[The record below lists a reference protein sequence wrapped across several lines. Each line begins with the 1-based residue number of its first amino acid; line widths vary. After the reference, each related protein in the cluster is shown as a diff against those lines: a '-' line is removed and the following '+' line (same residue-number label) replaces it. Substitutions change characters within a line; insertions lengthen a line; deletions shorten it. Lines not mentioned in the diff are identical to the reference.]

1 MATRAKTDRE
11 LDHVQ
16 PPQSLDAEQA
26 VLGSVLKDDE
36 AIHLVIGVLDSEEH
50 FYSPRHK
57 TIFRAILDL
66 YNRSEPCDI
75 TTVANVLMKDN
86 QLEKIGGRVYLV
98 ELAESVASTAN
109 VQSYATIVLDK
120 SLLRKL
126 IETSNEISR
135 SAYSS
140 ENPVEDLLDAAEAN
154 IFRIS
159 ESRLRQ
165 GFVSLKQLIHHSF
178 EQIERF
184 QSGDG
189 ALEGVMTGFTQLDTL
204 TQGLHNGDFVV
215 IAGRP
220 SMGKSA
226 LAVNIAENIALQEK
240 GKQAVAIFSVEMS
253 KEQLALRMLCGRAK
267 LSQQKLRSRRLND
280 AEFAQLTK
288 HGNAL
293 SQMEV
298 FIDDS
303 ATLTSLQMRAKAR
316 RLKGQFPHLSLIIV
330 DYIQMMHA
338 SGRAENRQQEI
349 SVISR
354 SMKALAKELSIPV
367 IACSQLSRMV
377 EHRGGDKRPQL
388 ADLRESGAIEQDA
401 DVVMFVY
408 RPEYYLNEDERKD
421 PKNHDKL
428 GVAEIIIAKQRNGP
442 TGTARLAF
450 VKEFARFENL
460 ATGYREIPSDVEPVG
475 GVDTPF

>member
-1 MATRAKTDRE
+1 MAFRAKTDKE
-11 LDHVQ
+11 IEHLQ
-16 PPQSLDAEQA
+16 PPQSGDAEQA
-26 VLGSVLKDDE
+26 LLGSILKEEE
-36 AIHLVIGVLDSEEH
+36 AIHLVIGIIDSEEH
-50 FYSPRHK
+50 FYSPRHRL
-57 TIFRAILDL
+57 IFKSILEL

-75 TTVANVLMKDN
+75 TTVANMMAQSN
-86 QLEKIGGRVYLV
+86 QLEKAGGRVYLV
-98 ELAESVASTAN
+98 ELAESIASTAN
-109 VQSYATIVLDK
+109 VQAYATIVLDK
-120 SLLRKL
+120 SLLRRL

-135 SAYSS
+135 SAYVS

-165 GFVSLKQLIHHSF
+165 GFVPLKTLVHHSF

-184 QSGDG
+184 QAGDG
-189 ALEGVMTGFTQLDTL
+189 AMEGVMTGFGELDGL
-204 TQGLHNGDFVV
+204 TQGMHNGDFIV

-226 LAVNIAENIALQEK
+226 LAVNIAESISSNDKTKK
-240 GKQAVAIFSVEMS
+240 GVAIFSIEMS

-267 LSQQKLRSRRLND
+267 ISQQKLRSRHLTD
-280 AEFAQLTK
+280 AEFATLTK

-293 SQMEV
+293 SHMDI

-303 ATLTSLQMRAKAR
+303 ASLTSLQMRAKAR
-316 RLKGQFPHLSLIIV
+316 RLKGQYPHLSLIIV

-338 SGRAENRQQEI
+338 SGRSENRQQEI

-354 SMKALAKELSIPV
+354 SMKALAKELSLPV

-408 RPEYYLNEDERKD
+408 RPEYYLNDDERRD
-421 PKNHDKL
+421 PKNTDKL

-460 ATGYREIPSDVEPVG
+460 APGYRELPADVDPIKGSD
-475 GVDTPF
+475 DPF

>member
-1 MATRAKTDRE
+1 MAFQAKSDKDV
-11 LDHVQ
+11 LHLQ
-16 PPQSLDAEQA
+16 PPQSGDAEQA
-26 VLGSVLKDDE
+26 LLGSILKDDE
-36 AIHLVIGVLDSEEH
+36 AIHQVIGVIDSEEH
-50 FYSPRHK
+50 FYAPRHRIIYK
-57 TIFRAILDL
+57 SMLEL

-75 TTVANVLMKDN
+75 TTVANMMQSDN
-86 QLEKIGGRVYLV
+86 QLEKAGGRVYLV

-109 VQSYATIVLDK
+109 VLAYATIVLDK
-120 SLLRKL
+120 SLLRRL

-135 SAYSS
+135 SAYVS

-165 GFVSLKQLIHHSF
+165 GFVPLKQLVHHSF

-184 QSGDG
+184 QAGDG
-189 ALEGVMTGFTQLDTL
+189 AMEGVMTGYAELDML

-215 IAGRP
+215 VAGRP

-226 LAVNIAENIALQEK
+226 LAVNIAENIASNEK
-240 GKQAVAIFSVEMS
+240 TKKGVAIFSVEMS

-267 LSQQKLRSRRLND
+267 ISQQKLRSRKLSD
-280 AEFAQLTK
+280 SEYAQLTK
-288 HGNAL
+288 HGNTL
-293 SQMEV
+293 SQMDI

-303 ATLTSLQMRAKAR
+303 ASLTSLQMRAKAR
-316 RLKGQFPHLSLIIV
+316 RLKAQFPHLSLIIV

-338 SGRAENRQQEI
+338 SGRSENRQQEI

-354 SMKALAKELSIPV
+354 SMKALAKELQLPV

-408 RPEYYLNEDERKD
+408 RPEYYLNDDERRD
-421 PKNHDKL
+421 PKNADKL
-428 GVAEIIIAKQRNGP
+428 GTAEVIVAKQRNGP
-442 TGTARLAF
+442 TGTARMAF

-460 ATGYREIPSDVEPVG
+460 AAGYRELPADVDPIKG
-475 GVDTPF
+475 SDTPF